1 VRLIKAAWRAGYRDL
16 AAARPSPGTPRCHR
30 WTSNAHP
37 GGDERRRPRGVFR
50 AVTHQDGRRRNR
62 HAVEADTA
70 AAHSLP
76 GDTAASCPA
85 PIFYTKDGQPGPKG
99 GPPRPPAPYTKDT
112 LGDHFREL
120 RIAVFG
126 MAEAG
131 GKGRKLMN
139 FRRSGLVEALAR
151 GAAVETVAAKAANSI
166 DQNRELEMDLLA
178 QSGGYRAHR

>member
-1 VRLIKAAWRAGYRDL
+1 VGVFCHLLPGERSTSTGDSEASQATAA
-16 AAARPSPGTPRCHR
+16 P
-30 WTSNAHP
+30 
-37 GGDERRRPRGVFR
+37 PRGL
-50 AVTHQDGRRRNR
+50 
-62 HAVEADTA
+62 
-70 AAHSLP
+70 LP
-76 GDTAASCPA
+76 SA

-131 GKGRKLMN
+131 GKGRKLMD

-151 GAAVETVAAKAANSI
+151 GAAVETVAAKAAHSI
-166 DQNRELEMDLLA
+166 DQNRELEKTYLPNQAAVVRIADEARVKGRQRMRKGTK
-178 QSGGYRAHR
+178 S